1 MTNCDETGK
10 IQRPCCA
17 QRIDNYRYQGEIMV
31 DEIFASFRE
40 LPKVSSETAEA
51 FACVTER
58 LLTHLQ

>member
-1 MTNCDETGK
+1 
-10 IQRPCCA
+10 
-17 QRIDNYRYQGEIMV
+17 MV